1 MLKISEAKQ
10 YLHTILIRKEVQ
22 KNLLPHGVVLMFTF
36 LTRLTPFFLVLIS
49 LMFLEGGVTAELA
62 DARSRSG
69 GRSFSRS
76 TPAPK
81 APATQTTPGAQATQ
95 KSGFGSGL
103 AGGLL
108 GGALGGMLFG
118 SMFGMGGGSGMGIL
132 PLLLLGG
139 VGYFFYKRFVRPS
152 AARPHQGYQPQ
163 GQALGSLFSGSQP
176 GGMGGV
182 APPPMPG
189 ALSGTLD
196 EGLAMI
202 RQTDP
207 GFDVSHFVEVA
218 SDVFYKVQAGWMRR
232 DIGSYRHLL
241 GEELAAQY
249 EQQFAELRER
259 GHINK
264 LESISV
270 RKVEAV
276 AAGKE
281 NDEDFVT
288 VLFTA
293 NLLDYTVDEQSDAL
307 VEGSMT
313 EPVKFAE
320 EWTWARPVGTE
331 AWKLEGLK
339 VVNG

>member
-1 MLKISEAKQ
+1 MSSL
-10 YLHTILIRKEVQ
+10 
-22 KNLLPHGVVLMFTF
+22 
-36 LTRLTPFFLVLIS
+36 LTRLTPFFLVLLAVTFIEAGIS
-49 LMFLEGGVTAELA
+49 ADFA

-76 TPAPK
+76 VPRSPTMNQSTPSS
-81 APATQTTPGAQATQ
+81 QNR
-95 KSGFGSGL
+95 SGFGRGL

-118 SMFGMGGGSGMGIL
+118 SMFGMGGSGMGIL

-139 VGYFFYKRFVRPS
+139 VGYFFYKRFVTPPASRPF
-152 AARPHQGYQPQ
+152 QGYQPPT
-163 GQALGSLFSGSQP
+163 QAPGSFSSGNQP
-176 GGMGGV
+176 GGMGGSV
-182 APPPMPG
+182 PPPPPD

-202 RQTDP
+202 RQTDS
-207 GFDVSHFVEVA
+207 GFDGNYFLEVA
-218 SDVFYKVQAGWMRR
+218 SDVFFKVQAGWMRR
-232 DIGSYRHLL
+232 DIASYRHLL
-241 GEELAAQY
+241 GEELATEY
-249 EQQFAELRER
+249 ERQFIEMRQL

-264 LESISV
+264 LENISI
-270 RKVEAV
+270 RKVEIV
-276 AAGKE
+276 AAGQE
-281 NDEDFVT
+281 NGEDFVT

-293 NLLDYTVDEQSDAL
+293 NLLDYTVNEHSDAL

-331 AWKLEGLK
+331 AWRLEGIK

>member
-1 MLKISEAKQ
+1 MSSFFI
-10 YLHTILIRKEVQ
+10 
-22 KNLLPHGVVLMFTF
+22 
-36 LTRLTPFFLVLIS
+36 RLTPFFLVLLALLFTEAGIS
-49 LMFLEGGVTAELA
+49 TDFA

-76 TPAPK
+76 TPAQK
-81 APATQTTPGAQATQ
+81 APATNQAAPGSQAP

-139 VGYFFYKRFVRPS
+139 IGYFVYKRFIKPPTS
-152 AARPHQGYQPQ
+152 GQGQVYQPPTNPL
-163 GQALGSLFSGSQP
+163 ASLFSGNQP
-176 GGMGGV
+176 GGLDATV
-182 APPPMPG
+182 PPPPPPTG
-189 ALSGTLD
+189 AFPGTLD
-196 EGLAMI
+196 EGLGMI

-207 GFDVSHFVEVA
+207 GFDANYFVEVA
-218 SDVFYKVQAGWMRR
+218 SDVFFKVQAGWMRR
-232 DIGSYRHLL
+232 DIASYRHLL
-241 GEELAAQY
+241 GDGLAAEY
-249 EQQFAELRER
+249 ERQFADMRQLGR
-259 GHINK
+259 INK
-264 LESISV
+264 LESISI
-270 RKVEAV
+270 RKVEIV
-276 AAGKE
+276 SAGKE
-281 NDEDFVT
+281 NGEDFVT

-293 NLLDYTVDEQSDAL
+293 NLLDYTVDEHSGAV

-313 EPVKFAE
+313 DPVKFAE
-320 EWTWARPVGTE
+320 EWTWARPSGTE

>member
-1 MLKISEAKQ
+1 MSSL
-10 YLHTILIRKEVQ
+10 
-22 KNLLPHGVVLMFTF
+22 FT
-36 LTRLTPFFLVLIS
+36 RMTPFFLILFALLFI
-49 LMFLEGGVTAELA
+49 EAGITADFA

-81 APATQTTPGAQATQ
+81 APAATQSTSGAQTPN
-95 KSGFGSGL
+95 KSGFGRGL

-118 SMFGMGGGSGMGIL
+118 SMFGMGSGSGMGIL

-139 VGYFFYKRFVRPS
+139 VGYFFYRRFVKPPVS
-152 AARPHQGYQPQ
+152 GTYQGYQPPT
-163 GQALGSLFSGSQP
+163 QAPGSFFSGIQP
-176 GGMGGV
+176 RGLNEAV
-182 APPPMPG
+182 PPPLG
-189 ALSGTLD
+189 ALPGSLD

-207 GFDVSHFVEVA
+207 GFDVNHFVEVA
-218 SDVFYKVQAGWMRR
+218 SDVFFKVQAGWMRR
-232 DIGSYRHLL
+232 DIDSYRHLL
-241 GEELAAQY
+241 GDELAAAY
-249 EQQFAELRER
+249 DRQFAEMREL

-264 LESISV
+264 LESISI
-270 RKVEAV
+270 RKVEIV
-276 AAGKE
+276 AAGQE
-281 NDEDFVT
+281 NKEDFVT

-293 NLLDYTVDEQSDAL
+293 NLLDYTVDEHSDAL

-313 EPVKFAE
+313 DPVKFAE
-320 EWTWARPVGTE
+320 EWSWARPVGTE
-331 AWKLEGLK
+331 AWRLEGIK